1 MKESDIQIRCVS
13 GIYGRG
19 GRTNGYGAQRHDV
32 CRSMTA
38 VIAGRV
44 IFIGIRRVASI
55 ADHMVFSGFIDM
67 SIPCPHRPVTDGTEH
82 EPEHEKSSEHV
93 LKLQ

>member
-1 MKESDIQIRCVS
+1 
-13 GIYGRG
+13 
-19 GRTNGYGAQRHDV
+19 
-32 CRSMTA
+32 MTA

-67 SIPCPHRPVTDGTEH
+67 SIPCPHRPVTDGTEDQ
-82 EPEHEKSSEHV
+82 PDHEKSSEHM
-93 LKLQ
+93 LKLQRIVRTFKKSGNRTVQLALRESPDAFTARH